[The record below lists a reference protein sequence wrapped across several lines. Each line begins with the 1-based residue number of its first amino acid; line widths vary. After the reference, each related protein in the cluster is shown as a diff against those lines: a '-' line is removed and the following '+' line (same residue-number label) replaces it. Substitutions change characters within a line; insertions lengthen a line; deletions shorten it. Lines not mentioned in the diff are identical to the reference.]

1 MNDIYQTVVVLV
13 FCCTLWVHC
22 CLKQCLQWMLGTS
35 NRFCCMLILFD
46 RWKPFWQHVV
56 TFFLNGAASLPFFHI
71 DHVYLTLFVCFS
83 FIICGWL
90 QFTRGNI
97 VDMRCGSTQ
106 VKCFAALTWPWR
118 SFQPYDVAQPQIMSV
133 TVSLMVNHMVWSAL
147 HGIFSVLQLQQQEQ
161 QGSLPLYNGLP
172 SVTPQHLVKS
182 QTLTVLSPFIL
193 WSHMMPNARCW
204 PLTLVTK
211 MHLLSCRQPFSPPS
225 PPSLVSA
232 ETVWAQLRK

>member
-1 MNDIYQTVVVLV
+1 MNDIYQTVVVFV

-56 TFFLNGAASLPFFHI
+56 TFFLNGAASLPFFHL

-118 SFQPYDVAQPQIMSV
+118 SFQPYDVAQPQIMSEAGA
-133 TVSLMVNHMVWSAL
+133 TDSFADGEPYGMKRTPWHFLCSPTSAT
-147 HGIFSVLQLQQQEQ
+147 GTARF
-161 QGSLPLYNGLP
+161 
-172 SVTPQHLVKS
+172 TP
-182 QTLTVLSPFIL
+182 TL
-193 WSHMMPNARCW
+193 
-204 PLTLVTK
+204 
-211 MHLLSCRQPFSPPS
+211 
-225 PPSLVSA
+225 
-232 ETVWAQLRK
+232 